1 MIRNVIWDV
10 DGTIFDTYPSIVR
23 AFLDAA
29 QSLGRTA
36 DPNEVGRL
44 SKVGL
49 THCTQELALRLGLD
63 GNGLGTRFA
72 AVYRAIPPSVQPPF
86 EGVRYVCEVIVAH
99 GGTNAILTHRGR
111 ASTRELLSTHSMTH
125 LFSAIIAAE
134 DGLPKKPDPAGILRL
149 LEQLRLDPAQ
159 TVAIGDR
166 DIDILAGKAAGLR
179 TCLFRGE
186 PSQARPDFSF
196 LDFADLVGY
205 LQLP

>member
-10 DGTIFDTYPSIVR
+10 DGTLFDTYPSIVR
-23 AFLDAA
+23 AFFDAA
-29 QSLGRTA
+29 ESLGRTA
-36 DPNEVGRL
+36 DPTEVGRL

-63 GNGLGTRFA
+63 GKDLGTRFA
-72 AVYRAIPPSVQPPF
+72 AFYRAIPPALQPPF
-86 EGVRYVCEVIVAH
+86 DGVRHVCEDILAH

-111 ASTRELLSTHSMTH
+111 ASTLELLSTHCMAP
-125 LFSAIIAAE
+125 LFSAILAAQ

-149 LEQLRLDPAQ
+149 LEQLRLDAAQ
-159 TVAIGDR
+159 TVALGDR

-179 TCLFRGE
+179 TCLYRGE
-186 PSQARPDFSF
+186 PGHARPDFAF

-205 LQLP
+205 LQLS